1 MIHLPHAIIYFSFML
16 LPPLGTG
23 GIMFSGSSS
32 VFGSGEFVNTIFH
45 KPLEEISQNYN
56 FRALGD
62 AKMK

>member
-16 LPPLGTG
+16 LPPLGAG

-45 KPLEEISQNYN
+45 KPLEEI
-56 FRALGD
+56 
-62 AKMK
+62 